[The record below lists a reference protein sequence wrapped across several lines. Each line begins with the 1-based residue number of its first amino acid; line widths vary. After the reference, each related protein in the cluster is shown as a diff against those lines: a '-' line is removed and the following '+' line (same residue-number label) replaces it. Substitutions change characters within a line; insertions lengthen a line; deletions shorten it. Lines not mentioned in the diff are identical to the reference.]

1 MSQVQEKLL
10 ITEKKT
16 GYQLYG
22 MPWYYFAI
30 FAIVVLACTYLP
42 IGIARE
48 DLWAKSNLP
57 VGMLGC
63 FGIMIVMGT
72 VFNEIGE
79 KTPIIRSYLGGGAI
93 VTIFASSAMVYFNLL
108 PTSIATYTINESTGA
123 ASFSGTIYN
132 FFAGTGGFL
141 DWYIAALITGS
152 ILGMNR
158 KLLVKA
164 SARYFP
170 AILGGV
176 IVALGLC
183 ALTGWIMGYG
193 GIKAMLLVSLPIV
206 GGGMGAGAVPLSKIF
221 EASTNMT
228 AGQALS
234 VMTPAVAIGNA
245 LSIVASGMLPKV
257 FKKDTLNGNGQL
269 LKVGSDDPHEYEIS
283 PEMQAKREKI
293 ELTNLGIGILV
304 SAAFFC
310 FGIIINKLCNLIP
323 NSVFLAKIHAYAWMI
338 ISVAICKVTRCLP
351 EKIEIACYQWF
362 QFITKNLTPMLLV
375 GIGTCYIG
383 LADVVNA
390 FSLTYLIL
398 CLVTVIGVIIGSWF
412 LSRLVGFYPVEGS
425 ITAGLCMSNMGG
437 TGDVACLSAADRM
450 ELMPFAQISSRIGG
464 AFILVLGSILL
475 SVFVGFL

>member
-1 MSQVQEKLL
+1 MRREKPYVTSTREATNYRKENRISALWNALVLL
-10 ITEKKT
+10 CNICNSCT
-16 GYQLYG
+16 GS
-22 MPWYYFAI
+22 
-30 FAIVVLACTYLP
+30 TYLP

-228 AGQALS
+228 AGQALGHD
-234 VMTPAVAIGNA
+234 TCRRNRKRTFNCCIRY
-245 LSIVASGMLPKV
+245 ASKV

-269 LKVGSDDPHEYEIS
+269 LVG
-283 PEMQAKREKI
+283 KR
-293 ELTNLGIGILV
+293 
-304 SAAFFC
+304 
-310 FGIIINKLCNLIP
+310 
-323 NSVFLAKIHAYAWMI
+323 
-338 ISVAICKVTRCLP
+338 
-351 EKIEIACYQWF
+351 
-362 QFITKNLTPMLLV
+362 
-375 GIGTCYIG
+375 
-383 LADVVNA
+383 
-390 FSLTYLIL
+390 
-398 CLVTVIGVIIGSWF
+398 
-412 LSRLVGFYPVEGS
+412 
-425 ITAGLCMSNMGG
+425 
-437 TGDVACLSAADRM
+437 
-450 ELMPFAQISSRIGG
+450 
-464 AFILVLGSILL
+464 
-475 SVFVGFL
+475 

>member
-1 MSQVQEKLL
+1 MPQL
-10 ITEKKT
+10 TEKRPVTEKSA

-22 MPWYYFAI
+22 MPWYFFAI
-30 FAIVVLACTYLP
+30 FAGVVLLCTYLP
-42 IGIARE
+42 INIKGENI
-48 DLWAKSNLP
+48 WVKSNLP
-57 VGMLGC
+57 AGMLGC
-63 FGIMIVMGT
+63 FGIMIVLGT
-72 VFNEIGE
+72 IFNEIGE

-93 VTIFASSAMVYFNLL
+93 VTIFASSAMVYFKLFPSGL
-108 PTSIATYTINESTGA
+108 ITYSINEATGA
-123 ASFSGTIYN
+123 AAFSGSIHS
-132 FFAGTGGFL
+132 FFATGGGFL

-164 SARYFP
+164 AARYFP

-176 IVALGLC
+176 ILALGLGS
-183 ALTGWIMGYG
+183 LVGWLMGYG
-193 GIKAMLLVSLPIV
+193 GIKAMLLISLPIV

-221 EASTNMT
+221 EASSNMT

-234 VMTPAVAIGNA
+234 IMTPAVAIGNA
-245 LSIVASGMLPKV
+245 ISIVAAGMLPKL
-257 FKKDTLNGNGQL
+257 FKKEKVNGNGQL
-269 LKVGSDDPHEYEIS
+269 IKVSGDPHEYDIS
-283 PEMQAKREKI
+283 PEMQAKREVI
-293 ELTNLGIGILV
+293 DVRNLGIGILV

-310 FGIIINKLCNLIP
+310 LGVIINKLCNLNP
-323 NSVFLAKIHAYAWMI
+323 NSVFLGKIHSYAWMI
-338 ISVAICKVTRCLP
+338 IAVAICKVTQCLP

-362 QFITKNLTPMLLV
+362 QFMSKNLTPMLLV
-375 GIGTCYIG
+375 GIGTCYVG

-390 FSLTYLIL
+390 FSLTYVVL
-398 CLVTVIGVIIGSWF
+398 CLVTVIGVIVGSWL
-412 LSRLVGFYPVEGS
+412 LSKLVGFYPVEGS

-475 SVFVGFL
+475 SIFVQYI